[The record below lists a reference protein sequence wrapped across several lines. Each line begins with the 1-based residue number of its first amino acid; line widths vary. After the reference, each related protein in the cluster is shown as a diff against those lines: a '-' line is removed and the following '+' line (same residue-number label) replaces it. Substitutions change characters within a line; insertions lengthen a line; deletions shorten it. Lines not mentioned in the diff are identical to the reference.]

1 MTKHIKVYNYVKNLA
16 AKAQIDGHKG
26 KFMTQE
32 YHAARQLCLE
42 CELLTFKELERAE
55 YQAKKDLIIN

>member
-1 MTKHIKVYNYVKNLA
+1 MNTKVYNYVKDLA
-16 AKAQIDGHKG
+16 AKAKLDNLGI
-26 KFMTQE
+26 MTQE

-55 YQAKKDLIIN
+55 YEAKKLIN